1 MIHAL
6 EYSIFP
12 HDMEECC
19 EPQKSKLHV
28 SGMAL
33 LIACCAEGAADE
45 TSEPS
50 SSGQGD
56 LLLALDCE
64 MCETLP
70 GTYELTRIS
79 LLDVKHNVSLLQNL
93 TSDQVLI
100 AAFVSISH
108 REVHFLCFGV
118 SHCVLWRL
126 QQKANELHED
136 VVEAAQ
142 SIQFELG
149 FLAGNI

>member
-1 MIHAL
+1 MSFL
-6 EYSIFP
+6 T
-12 HDMEECC
+12 
-19 EPQKSKLHV
+19 
-28 SGMAL
+28 
-33 LIACCAEGAADE
+33 ACCAGGAAEE

-56 LLLALDCE
+56 RLLALDCE

-100 AAFVSISH
+100 AAFVSISYK
-108 REVHFLCFGV
+108 EVCFLCPLPLCPLEV
-118 SHCVLWRL
+118 
-126 QQKANELHED
+126 
-136 VVEAAQ
+136 AAEGQ
-142 SIQFELG
+142 
-149 FLAGNI
+149 